1 MTDAHTL
8 RHDTGA
14 LSGLAEQLRARG
26 DPDSELCRLRITRL
40 AYFKAQSRGCVAGPE
55 LIDWLQAEVEIAE
68 TVRETAS
75 SNTPEHDG
83 AASKRSQPLP

>member
-8 RHDTGA
+8 TPDTGA

-26 DPDSELCRLRITRL
+26 DPDAELCRLRIARL

-68 TVRETAS
+68 PTRETAT
-75 SNTPEHDG
+75 SNTSEADG
-83 AASKRSQPLP
+83 ATGKP